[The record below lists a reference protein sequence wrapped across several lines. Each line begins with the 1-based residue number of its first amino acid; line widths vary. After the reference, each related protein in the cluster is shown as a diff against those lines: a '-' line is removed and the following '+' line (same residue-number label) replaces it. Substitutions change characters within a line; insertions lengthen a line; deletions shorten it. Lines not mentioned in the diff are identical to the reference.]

1 MLTPELENF
10 AVSARNYCEY
20 IETAD
25 RYELGERL
33 LRGAILLANLY
44 SAGLFLPGQPT
55 PADPPPPSSAPTPSA
70 WPGFEEMT
78 LFWQVPDAYEWGAPV
93 ITSLTDALLSIY
105 RDVKRGLQVFEVGY
119 ADGDTAILQVAA
131 WDWQHHMEQGWGNT
145 AVDALRALNRALWK
159 VNNARR
165 DF

>member
-1 MLTPELENF
+1 
-10 AVSARNYCEY
+10 
-20 IETAD
+20 
-25 RYELGERL
+25 
-33 LRGAILLANLY
+33 
-44 SAGLFLPGQPT
+44 
-55 PADPPPPSSAPTPSA
+55 
-70 WPGFEEMT
+70 
-78 LFWQVPDAYEWGAPV
+78 V

-119 ADGDTAILQVAA
+119 ADGDMAILQVAA